1 MACDISNGRIEQCK
15 DSVSGLKAIYII
27 NYDKLN
33 SDSVVY
39 SAGAGEEDEIDTW
52 TPIDDTTP
60 LNLYKY
66 ELKSTANG
74 LNTTINTSRDNGTT
88 FFEQTLVINLKRQD
102 VVTTRNVK
110 ILAYG
115 RPRIVVRT
123 MTDQFFLMGLDQ
135 GADMNAGTIASGNS
149 LDSFNGYEGLTF
161 VAQEENPANFI
172 DCTNEA
178 GLKTVFATVSGAD
191 AAIVTS

>member
-172 DCTNEA
+172 DASSEA
-178 GLKTVFATVSGAD
+178 ALATAFNNGVAD

>member
-39 SAGAGEEDEIDTW
+39 STGTGEEDEIDTW
-52 TPIDDTTP
+52 TPIDTATP
-60 LNLYKY
+60 LNLYKF
-66 ELKSTANG
+66 ELKSTANSF
-74 LNTTINTSRDNGTT
+74 NTTINTSRDNGTT
-88 FFEQTLVINLKRQD
+88 FFAQNLVINLKRQD
-102 VVTTRNVK
+102 VVTTKNVK
-110 ILAYG
+110 LLAYG

-135 GADMNAGTIASGNS
+135 GADMNAGTIASGSS

-161 VAQEENPANFI
+161 EAQEENPANFI
-172 DCTNEA
+172 DCTDETTLA
-178 GLKTVFATVSGAD
+178 AVFFNGTDNAV
-191 AAIVTS
+191 IVTS

>member
-33 SDSVVY
+33 SDSVSY
-39 SAGAGEEDEIDTW
+39 ETATGQEDVIDSW
-52 TPIDDTTP
+52 TPIDDVTP

-66 ELKSTANG
+66 ELKGTANG

-102 VVTTRNVK
+102 AITTRNVK

-115 RPRIVVRT
+115 RPRIVCRT
-123 MTDQFFLMGLDQ
+123 MTDQFFLIGLDQ

-161 VAQEENPANFI
+161 VAQEELPANFL

-178 GLKTVFATVSGAD
+178 GLKTLFATVSGAD
-191 AAIVTS
+191 ATIVTY

>member
-161 VAQEENPANFI
+161 VAQEEMPANFI